1 MRSLIVRFVK
11 EEDGMELVEWAL
23 VGGIV
28 VAVTAAAITS
38 VGSAVRAK
46 LSAIATELQ

>member
-1 MRSLIVRFVK
+1 MRNLIVRFLK

-28 VAVTAAAITS
+28 VAVTAGAITQ
-38 VGSAVRAK
+38 VGNAVKAK
-46 LSAIATELQ
+46 LTAIGNELK